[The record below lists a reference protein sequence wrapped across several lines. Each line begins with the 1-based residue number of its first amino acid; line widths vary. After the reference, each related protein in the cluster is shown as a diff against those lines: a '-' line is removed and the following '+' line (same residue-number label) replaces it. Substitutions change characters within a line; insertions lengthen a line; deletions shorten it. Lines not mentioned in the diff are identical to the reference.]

1 MQQRG
6 GRVGMKRK
14 AATLLVAMLLVGNVA
29 SCTPREI
36 RELKRIYETTT
47 ENQNSLMAVN
57 IDALIDNETPYEEL
71 ITKEIDIHEF
81 VQKFCISNL
90 TGSGSL
96 NRVNN
101 EIGIECLRCT
111 EAGALYSVHK
121 VKQGGLLY
129 IFYTRYE
136 DDSAVPP
143 ILRWFYVP
151 KKRSRADFGTLQ
163 TGTVLMWKAFRQGQ
177 I

>member
-1 MQQRG
+1 
-6 GRVGMKRK
+6 MKRK

-36 RELKRIYETTT
+36 RELKRTYETTT
-47 ENQNSLMAVN
+47 ENQNSLMAGETTTNGQPVN
-57 IDALIDNETPYEEL
+57 IDALIDNETRYEEL

-111 EAGALYSVHK
+111 EAGALYSVHN
-121 VKQGGLLY
+121 VKQAGLLY
-129 IFYTRYE
+129 IF
-136 DDSAVPP
+136 
-143 ILRWFYVP
+143 
-151 KKRSRADFGTLQ
+151 
-163 TGTVLMWKAFRQGQ
+163 
-177 I
+177 